1 MTDTVSVPPFCWGW
15 GQPSVPNFEKGV
27 IRKKKW
33 EPGVSEHVLATDIC
47 LGGACYVFCLKG
59 LCKMKYGFEGSVF
72 KCQSWPV

>member
-27 IRKKKW
+27 IRKKN
-33 EPGVSEHVLATDIC
+33 ESLEC
-47 LGGACYVFCLKG
+47 LNMPLPQIFAWGGACYVFCLKG

-72 KCQSWPV
+72 KCQS

>member
-1 MTDTVSVPPFCWGW
+1 MTDTVSVPLSAGGGTTFSPKFW
-15 GQPSVPNFEKGV
+15 KGGDQ
-27 IRKKKW
+27 KKKW
-33 EPGVSEHVLATDIC
+33 ELGVSEHALATDIC